1 MSNPV
6 LVRKKLGDI
15 LEFQRGYDLPSK
27 CRIKGPYPI
36 ISSAGFS
43 GWHTEYKCS
52 GENVVTGRYGTIG
65 EVYYFNGKC
74 WPLNTAL
81 FVKNF
86 KGNVPQYVFYLLK
99 SVLKINGKDKST
111 VPGVDRN
118 VLHQMI
124 VPFHEDSAYQVDIC
138 SVLLTIDRMITQNS
152 HICSELEAMAKTLY
166 DDWFVQFD
174 FPDENG
180 KPYRTSGGAMEWN
193 EKLKR
198 KIPKGWKIKTI
209 YDILDIDTTPIDPS
223 TLGDMILEHYSI
235 PAFDENHGPIYQP
248 ASEIGSGK
256 FKVFSDAIL
265 VSKLNPQ
272 YKRLWD
278 PCYVSQH
285 AVCSTEFIVF
295 RPRKL
300 WMRPFC
306 FALLDS
312 DAFSAYMVSKAIS
325 STGSRKR
332 IQPDICA
339 SFAFA
344 LPDEL
349 TTRAFIAMLL
359 PMLEQRKQMQKETYE
374 LESLRNWLLP
384 MLMSGQAVVIDA
396 DERAHSRNI
405 TKDKT
410 YYDQRFEKW
419 LQNRGLAARGEIDSG
434 TLRAIFDS
442 MDDDDK

>member
-166 DDWFVQFD
+166 DYWFVQFD

-235 PAFDENHGPIYQP
+235 PAFDENHDQWYLMVNREIENTGRKNFTIAHELGHYFLSHQLHSSSFFCND
-248 ASEIGSGK
+248 AGISEESQAADLLEREANYFADCFLMPEPKITAA
-256 FKVFSDAIL
+256 FKAIL
-265 VSKLNPQ
+265 RNSKAARNTDFL
-272 YKRLWD
+272 
-278 PCYVSQH
+278 YVSSNYRVWCGMRDSLMKRYGVSEAALRYRLVQLNL
-285 AVCSTEFIVF
+285 AKFDF
-295 RPRKL
+295 RK
-300 WMRPFC
+300 
-306 FALLDS
+306 
-312 DAFSAYMVSKAIS
+312 
-325 STGSRKR
+325 
-332 IQPDICA
+332 
-339 SFAFA
+339 
-344 LPDEL
+344 
-349 TTRAFIAMLL
+349 
-359 PMLEQRKQMQKETYE
+359 
-374 LESLRNWLLP
+374 
-384 MLMSGQAVVIDA
+384 
-396 DERAHSRNI
+396 
-405 TKDKT
+405 
-410 YYDQRFEKW
+410 
-419 LQNRGLAARGEIDSG
+419 
-434 TLRAIFDS
+434 
-442 MDDDDK
+442 